1 MLTIP
6 SEVTTLLGSGG
17 FTLRWMLRIDLDGG
31 AEGLWTGDYDVTLD
45 EVVYTGL
52 AGNMTIDPVD
62 ASQSLAVDQ
71 LRVTLS
77 GLLSAVTGALDGVG
91 WHQRPA
97 TVYLAFLD
105 SAGAVV
111 HAMPCFSGFLDMLT
125 VQDAADGLATID
137 AMIESNN
144 RELSRSYGRTRSD
157 PDQRTVDPDDGFFK
171 YTTAAN
177 TNVDIVWGRRG
188 PQYPVRP
195 K

>member
-1 MLTIP
+1 MLTLP
-6 SEVTTLLGSGG
+6 SEVTTLLNSGG

-31 AEGLWTGDYDVTLD
+31 AEGLWTGDYQVTFD
-45 EVVYTGL
+45 EVDYTPT

-77 GLLSAVTGALDGVG
+77 GLLSAVTGILDGVG

-111 HAMPCFSGFLDMLT
+111 HAMP
-125 VQDAADGLATID
+125 
-137 AMIESNN
+137 
-144 RELSRSYGRTRSD
+144 
-157 PDQRTVDPDDGFFK
+157 
-171 YTTAAN
+171 
-177 TNVDIVWGRRG
+177 
-188 PQYPVRP
+188 
-195 K
+195 